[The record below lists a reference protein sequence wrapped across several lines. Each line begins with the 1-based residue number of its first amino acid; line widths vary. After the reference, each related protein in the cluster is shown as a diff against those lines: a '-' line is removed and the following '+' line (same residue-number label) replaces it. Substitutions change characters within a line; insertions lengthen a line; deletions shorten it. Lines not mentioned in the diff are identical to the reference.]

1 MTVGQDDCQGGDTRR
16 QDPSP
21 PSHDEPGRKGEWQQ
35 QPLDIPLQRPF
46 RPFSDDNGSIYSADN
61 ANERQRGRLLTPAA
75 LRHQSVS
82 PAPPARSRK
91 ARCNALWLANKG
103 LLLVL
108 LSQLFGALMNVTTR
122 LLETSGNPLNTF
134 QVMFARMG
142 ITSLLC
148 TLYMWWAQ
156 VEHFPLGQ
164 KDVRKL
170 LMARGF
176 GGFFGLLGIYY
187 SLQYLPLAEATVIT
201 FLAPIVACWACSI
214 LIHEPF
220 TRSEQ
225 IAGLVSLVG
234 VILIARPTS
243 FFSRDAGETPIATA
257 TGGAIP
263 ATNATTPSQ
272 LTITDHI
279 TSGQRL
285 LAVGVA
291 LIGVLGAA
299 SAYTTIR
306 MIGQRAH
313 PLISVNYFAAWTT
326 LVATAVLLFVPGM
339 DFQLPSGA
347 KQWSYLIFLGVCGF
361 VMQILLTAG
370 LSYEK
375 SSRATNMVYTN
386 MLFALAFDK
395 LVFDTTMG
403 SMSILGSSLIL
414 GSALYI
420 AVRQDPSKESKT
432 GERTRGD
439 EEVGLMSVGGEGR
452 TDTLE
457 ARSIFSE
464 ECRRSSLER

>member
-1 MTVGQDDCQGGDTRR
+1 
-16 QDPSP
+16 
-21 PSHDEPGRKGEWQQ
+21 
-35 QPLDIPLQRPF
+35 
-46 RPFSDDNGSIYSADN
+46 
-61 ANERQRGRLLTPAA
+61 
-75 LRHQSVS
+75 
-82 PAPPARSRK
+82 
-91 ARCNALWLANKG
+91 
-103 LLLVL
+103 
-108 LSQLFGALMNVTTR
+108 
-122 LLETSGNPLNTF
+122 
-134 QVMFARMG
+134 MG

-176 GGFFGLLGIYY
+176 GGFFGREYLSLYRCCREIRSKLIGDCSPRHLLYVACCSFPIPPPNVYERSHTD

-257 TGGAIP
+257 TGDAKP

-299 SAYTTIR
+299 SAYTTVR

-339 DFQLPSGA
+339 DFQLPSGV
-347 KQWSYLIFLGVCGF
+347 KQWSYLVFLGVCGF

-403 SMSILGSSLIL
+403 SMSIVGSSLIL
-414 GSALYI
+414 GSALYL

-439 EEVGLMSVGGEGR
+439 EEVGLMSIGGEGR

-464 ECRRSSLER
+464 DCRRSSLER